1 MTARIGSATQQSLL
15 LARIQEV
22 QARLTM
28 SQGQLSD
35 GLKTDKFSGLGAQ
48 TTKFLDLT
56 QDLEKTNTFLDNIRV
71 AKDRIKLTDQILGG
85 INNVARDIYGVTLA
99 TPADYP
105 GLAVSARG
113 NLISFA
119 ALANEK
125 DGTRSLMGG
134 TNVTGPAVVIYEPGT
149 GPVADGVTVFGST
162 AAGATNTGYRYQIL
176 ATGTEADTAIQVD
189 ESSRVQTQVNLN
201 PAAPATENAFTL
213 ALDALVNLAD
223 FTTAANPNP
232 TDAELV
238 AARADLRVALNGSA
252 TVTGMDALRTQ
263 ASARSTTIDSIESN
277 HKNFKKYV
285 EDSLTDIQG
294 IDTAEIAAQITLDQ
308 TRLQASYSA
317 LARLNQ
323 LTLLDFLR

>member
-1 MTARIGSATQQSLL
+1 MSSRVGSATQQALL

-22 QARLTM
+22 QARLTT

-35 GLKTDKFSGLGAQ
+35 GLRTDKFSGLGVN

-56 QDLEKTNTFLDNIRV
+56 LDLEKTDTYLDNIRV
-71 AKDRIKLTDQILGG
+71 AKDRIKLTDQLLGG
-85 INNVARDIYGVTLA
+85 INDVTRDLYGVTLA
-99 TPADYP
+99 TPADYA

-134 TNVTGPAVVIYEPGT
+134 TNVSGPAVVIYEPGT

-176 ATGTEADTAIQVD
+176 ATGTDTDTAIQLD

-201 PAAPATENAFTL
+201 PAAPATQNAFTM

-223 FTTAANPNP
+223 FTSAANPNP
-232 TDAELV
+232 TDAEIV
-238 AARADLRVALNGSA
+238 TARDSLRVALNGS
-252 TVTGMDALRTQ
+252 TTITGMDALRTQ
-263 ASARSTTIDSIESN
+263 ASARATTVDAIESN
-277 HKNFKKYV
+277 HNNFKKYV
-285 EDSLTDIQG
+285 EDSLTSIQG

-323 LTLLDFLR
+323 LTLLDYLR